1 MSPLDD
7 AAQILLRQPV
17 DQFDET
23 GRDILLRTREGVS
36 DNPIQLSMCKLHK
49 NQSIGEIKILGAR

>member
-1 MSPLDD
+1 MSPLED
-7 AAQILLRQPV
+7 AAQILFGKPV

-23 GRDILLRTREGVS
+23 KRDVLFQTREGVS
-36 DNPIQLSMCKLHK
+36 DNPIQLSIGKLYK